1 MNRERDATRAT
12 ARAALGQI
20 HDRSAP
26 IRGAVRRRFT
36 VDTRALAAMRI
47 ALGCIILGDLAYRA
61 TALEMFYTND
71 GAYPLSAYEATYTQ
85 YNGLSV
91 HALSGELWVQQ
102 LLFVIAG
109 LFAVALIVGYR
120 TRLVGLV
127 SALLLFSLHARN
139 PAVLNGGDRLLRVVL
154 FVALVA
160 PLGERWSVDARRR
173 GDARERVASFGTA
186 AVLCQPLVV
195 FTSNA
200 VLKHRGETWYSG
212 DAIEIALH
220 NDTMTIFLGDVVVEY
235 PALMTA
241 LNYGWIALLAGSVL
255 FLLVPTGRL
264 RALAV
269 VAYLS
274 AFAGMA
280 LTMSVGVFPYT
291 LAASVLP
298 FLTTPFWE
306 WVGRRVPERVRGRTP
321 TAAALGPL
329 GKPPLERRL
338 LERLRERDRED
349 LADFGVAYARSVLT
363 IAGALVLVWMLLFA
377 ADNVSGYEV
386 PDEIDYTHLDQQ
398 KWGLYAPD
406 PSDSYS
412 WFVPEATLS
421 NGSTAH
427 ALNGGP
433 AEYDRPPDAAATYD
447 SFRHRKFL
455 QAVDRAGEGQTN
467 GVIAR
472 AYASWACRQANG
484 VHDGRV
490 ERVTLY
496 QMYQPSPVGGEYEHS
511 PTKIIVVDWD
521 CRADTAY
528 DR

>member
-1 MNRERDATRAT
+1 MDTERDAPTAA
-12 ARAALGQI
+12 ARAALG
-20 HDRSAP
+20 HLRDRTAP
-26 IRGAVRRRFT
+26 IRGAIRRRFT
-36 VDTRALAAMRI
+36 VDTRALAALRI

-71 GAYPLSAYEATYTQ
+71 GAYPLSAYKATYTR

-91 HALSGELWVQQ
+91 HALSGEPWFQQ
-102 LLFVIAG
+102 LLFLIAG

-127 SALLLFSLHARN
+127 SFLLLFSLHARN

-154 FVALVA
+154 FVSLVA
-160 PLGERWSVDARRR
+160 PIGERWSVDALRR
-173 GDARERVASFGTA
+173 GDAREQVTSFGTA

-200 VLKHRGETWYSG
+200 ILKHEGNTWYSG
-212 DAIEIALH
+212 DALEIALH

-235 PALMTA
+235 PALLTV
-241 LNYGWIALLAGSVL
+241 LNYGWITLLAGSVL
-255 FLLVPTGRL
+255 FLLVPTGRV
-264 RALAV
+264 RVLAV
-269 VAYLS
+269 FAYLS

-280 LTMSVGVFPYT
+280 LTMSVGVFPYA

-298 FLTTPFWE
+298 FLTTRFWE
-306 WVGRRVPERVRGRTP
+306 WAGRRVPERVRGRAP
-321 TAAALGPL
+321 TAAALGSL
-329 GKPPLERRL
+329 GRPPLERRL
-338 LERLRERDRED
+338 LDRLRGRGRDD

-377 ADNVSGYEV
+377 AHDVWDYEV
-386 PDEIDYTHLDQQ
+386 PDQVDNPHLDQQ
-398 KWGLYAPD
+398 QWGLYAPD
-406 PSDSYS
+406 PGDSYQ
-412 WFVPEATLS
+412 WFVPEATLA
-421 NGSTAH
+421 NGSAVH
-427 ALNGGP
+427 ALDGGP

-455 QAVDRAGEGQTN
+455 QTVERAGEGRTN
-467 GVIAR
+467 GVVAR
-472 AYASWACRQANG
+472 TYASWLCRQANS

-490 ERVTLY
+490 EGVSLY
-496 QMYQPSPVGGEYEHS
+496 QLYQPSPIDGSYEHP

-521 CRADTAY
+521 CRADAP
-528 DR
+528 DNR